1 MISSHEEDKINT
13 NLKHTPLLF
22 KILKIFSYI
31 FHADEGKEQARHTA
45 KKIGTSV

>member
-22 KILKIFSYI
+22 KILKNFFYI
-31 FHADEGKEQARHTA
+31 FHADEGKKQGRQTA